1 MHTKEAHLP
10 GATIYSATYG
20 DAWVWIAFAPVWRLV
35 VAFVIG
41 KRDQASADLL
51 LARVAH
57 VTDDHL
63 PFFTSDQLPQY
74 KHAILTTYG
83 EWYQPERQGTRG
95 ASPHPRRRPL
105 PGLLYA
111 QVVKKRAKGRVV
123 EVDTRVVFG
132 TQECVAAYLATSPVS
147 QMVNTSFVERD
158 NLTQRQSNRRLTR
171 RTNGFSK
178 DLTWF
183 EKQLWVSLAYY
194 HLVLPHKR
202 LQEPLPTPEPTRG
215 VGSLRKWRPV
225 TPAMAAGLTDHV
237 WTTNELL
244 SYRVSAAFLEQLR
257 ESEHLFPSWDESHH
271 GS

>member
-1 MHTKEAHLP
+1 MTH
-10 GATIYSATYG
+10 I
-20 DAWVWIAFAPVWRLV
+20 
-35 VAFVIG
+35 
-41 KRDQASADLL
+41 
-51 LARVAH
+51 
-57 VTDDHL
+57 

-74 KHAILTTYG
+74 KHALLTTYG

-95 ASPHPRRRPL
+95 ASPNPRRRPL

-123 EVDTRVVFG
+123 EVGTRVVFG
-132 TQECVAAYLATSPVS
+132 TQERVAAYLATSPVS
-147 QMVNTSFVERD
+147 QTVNTSFVERD

-215 VGSLRKWRPV
+215 VRFATQVATCDPGDGGRYDRSCLDHQRIAVLPRLGSIPGSVAGNRAPV
-225 TPAMAAGLTDHV
+225 P
-237 WTTNELL
+237 EL
-244 SYRVSAAFLEQLR
+244 
-257 ESEHLFPSWDESHH
+257 
-271 GS
+271 G

>member
-1 MHTKEAHLP
+1 MLFKHKKWKFLCYEHMHSQHLMKKSP
-10 GATIYSATYG
+10 
-20 DAWVWIAFAPVWRLV
+20 
-35 VAFVIG
+35 
-41 KRDQASADLL
+41 
-51 LARVAH
+51 
-57 VTDDHL
+57 
-63 PFFTSDQLPQY
+63 
-74 KHAILTTYG
+74 
-83 EWYQPERQGTRG
+83 PER

-194 HLVLPHKR
+194 HLVLPQTVTGTVADILTH
-202 LQEPLPTPEPTRG
+202 TRC
-215 VGSLRKWRPV
+215 RF
-225 TPAMAAGLTDHV
+225 AAQVAPCD
-237 WTTNELL
+237 
-244 SYRVSAAFLEQLR
+244 
-257 ESEHLFPSWDESHH
+257 
-271 GS
+271 